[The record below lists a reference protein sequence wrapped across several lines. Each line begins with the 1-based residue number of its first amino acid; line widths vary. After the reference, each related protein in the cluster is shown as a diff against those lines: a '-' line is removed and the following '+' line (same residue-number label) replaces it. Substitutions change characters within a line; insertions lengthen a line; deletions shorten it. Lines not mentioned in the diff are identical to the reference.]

1 MKFRSLDAHEVLA
14 LMDSKRLIQRHS
26 DGVIGRVAGLENG
39 PKSCLAKIKLETSE
53 VILQEFFDLFSRWI
67 YVDSGDGLGVE
78 RQPGGDITVSIHAG
92 QPLWLSWAAYTALDK
107 PERIDLSTDSDMF
120 DRLLLV
126 SPGDRYELKRPS
138 FAAAMFV
145 DSGRACEM
153 ARDMLYTGITH
164 GRLVSGRL
172 EFPARRE

>member
-1 MKFRSLDAHEVLA
+1 MRYRSLCAHEVLA
-14 LMDSKRLIQRHS
+14 LMDSKRVIRRHS
-26 DGVIGRVAGLENG
+26 DGAVGQVVGLENG
-39 PKSCLAKIKLETSE
+39 PKSCSAKIELQTSE
-53 VILQEFFDLFSRWI
+53 VILQEFFDLMSHWEF
-67 YVDSGDGLGVE
+67 VDGGNAVAAESS
-78 RQPGGDITVSIHAG
+78 PGGHITLSMHEG
-92 QPLWLSWAAYTALDK
+92 QPLWLSWAAYTALGK
-107 PERIDLSTDSDMF
+107 PERIDMATDSDMF

-126 SPGDRYELKRPS
+126 APGDRYELKRPS

-164 GRLVSGRL
+164 GRLASGRL